1 MGNFIH
7 IDIQERFEGIRVMVL
22 NATFNNSY
30 IVGKKGLKMSNRSPE
45 FLSRQEMDNTMDKIT
60 LDIQTKHDL
69 RNNIPIATLTLQKPG
84 DELRYSGMLCNYYS
98 TGAYGTFLE

>member
-1 MGNFIH
+1 
-7 IDIQERFEGIRVMVL
+7 MVL

-60 LDIQTKHDL
+60 
-69 RNNIPIATLTLQKPG
+69 
-84 DELRYSGMLCNYYS
+84 
-98 TGAYGTFLE
+98 